1 MPYDIKFSYAVILTF
16 VLFLICCLFLSHKRK
31 SQQTMKELR
40 DIFKENPTDMEKLII
55 KLCDADV
62 DYTDKDSI
70 APLLD
75 YIK

>member
-1 MPYDIKFSYAVILTF
+1 
-16 VLFLICCLFLSHKRK
+16 
-31 SQQTMKELR
+31 MKELR
-40 DIFKENPTDMEKLII
+40 DIFKENPTDMEKLLI